1 MREARE
7 LEAALRRPRPSRQPQ
22 GRLENRLMEMAD
34 YDGTS
39 HGGRFKP
46 LTEEELNSEE
56 EPSVKVRSQVAAPE
70 EREGAKERPPY
81 GCPHCEEIFT
91 RKDNLQRHVEN
102 YHQGSPDRKSS
113 LRCAKCGKYFSRK
126 DVRDRHYQKCQ
137 GPKGSKEKK
146 GSQKRTS
153 ETVLT
158 EDQLPVDKKKIR
170 RRRRRGQKD
179 GQASSDAD
187 PQVSGR
193 GQETPAAASHPAL
206 ATAKSQVGRGL
217 PPRVDGSEQGRR
229 SSEAAATPSRAHAS
243 AHPHP
248 DLAMLARSEEQARVG
263 TSTPPA
269 RQVRLSPKG
278 TPGDPG
284 YEVIAPGD
292 EDREAIDDGA
302 ETEGA
307 EEPAEEP
314 ETVTTGQ
321 DEGGDPPRV
330 VVLAEDPDV
339 SVVSEQYLGLESP
352 TVKDTINLSPS
363 LIGQMLPAMPAK
375 QAKMGPV
382 TDAVGQIVGEQPA
395 VTAPQETTGATVATT
410 AVTVSEASQ

>member
-1 MREARE
+1 M
-7 LEAALRRPRPSRQPQ
+7 
-22 GRLENRLMEMAD
+22 M
-34 YDGTS
+34 
-39 HGGRFKP
+39 
-46 LTEEELNSEE
+46 
-56 EPSVKVRSQVAAPE
+56 
-70 EREGAKERPPY
+70 
-81 GCPHCEEIFT
+81 
-91 RKDNLQRHVEN
+91 
-102 YHQGSPDRKSS
+102 
-113 LRCAKCGKYFSRK
+113 
-126 DVRDRHYQKCQ
+126 
-137 GPKGSKEKK
+137 
-146 GSQKRTS
+146 
-153 ETVLT
+153 
-158 EDQLPVDKKKIR
+158 R
-170 RRRRRGQKD
+170 RRRRQRD
-179 GQASSDAD
+179 GQTSSDTD
-187 PQVSGR
+187 PQVSR
-193 GQETPAAASHPAL
+193 RDHKAPAAASYPAL
-206 ATAKSQVGRGL
+206 ATAKSQVGRGS

-229 SSEAAATPSRAHAS
+229 SSDVAATPARVHAS

-248 DLAMLARSEEQARVG
+248 GLAALARSDEQARVG

-292 EDREAIDDGA
+292 EDKEAIDDGA

-307 EEPAEEP
+307 EEPAEAP
-314 ETVTTGQ
+314 ETATTIQ
-321 DEGGDPPRV
+321 EAGGDPPRV